1 MRTGVLTIATAD
13 GGALV
18 AWKKDNQ
25 LGWQLY
31 DSRGRPSGSAASTSS
46 AGKGVAGVLAKNGDL
61 VLFR

>member
-1 MRTGVLTIATAD
+1 MPTGVLTIAT
-13 GGALV
+13 GEGNALV

-31 DSRGRPSGSAASTSS
+31 DDRGRPSGAPGSAQSASN
-46 AGKGVAGVLAKNGDL
+46 GVAGVLATNGEL